1 MAIFKAIANPSTK
14 RGGAKSA
21 LDYVGKKSDLTLGLN
36 CSNDYEIAFQ
46 EFEET
51 KEQFNKLD
59 GRQYKHY
66 VLSFE
71 KDFNDSELALEMSKT
86 FCEKAFEEHEVFLA
100 VHDDKENLHCHMVV
114 NSVNFVNG
122 KKHTQSMK
130 DLDKYKEFINEI
142 GLEHGI
148 EITRKIGKEIGEV
161 TTDTKEKRRAIENH
175 FNGEKRSD
183 IVNTYIILTKVLENE
198 KIKSIDEFKEKMDKE
213 GIIVDWQPQRKHI
226 TLEVKEEFASSK
238 KRKFRLSNLN
248 KTFNDPR
255 LTKENLEFG
264 FEYTKQVEQEKQ
276 KEKERQQE
284 IQKRRERQRERDDF
298 DLGF

>member
-1 MAIFKAIANPSTK
+1 MAVFKAIANPSTK
-14 RGGAKSA
+14 KGGAKSA

-66 VLSFE
+66 ILSFE

-100 VHDDKENLHCHMVV
+100 VHDDKDNLHCHMVV
-114 NSVNFVNG
+114 NSVSFVNG
-122 KKHTQSMK
+122 KKHNQSMK

-142 GLEHGI
+142 GLEYGI
-148 EITRKIGKEIGEV
+148 EITKKIGKEIGEV
-161 TTDTKEKRRAIENH
+161 TTDTKEKRRAIKNH

-198 KIKSIDEFKEKMDKE
+198 KIKSIDEFKGKMDEE

-226 TLEVKEEFASSK
+226 TLEVKEEFVSSQ

-264 FEYTKQVEQEKQ
+264 FEYTKSIEKEKQ
-276 KEKERQQE
+276 KEEERQQE